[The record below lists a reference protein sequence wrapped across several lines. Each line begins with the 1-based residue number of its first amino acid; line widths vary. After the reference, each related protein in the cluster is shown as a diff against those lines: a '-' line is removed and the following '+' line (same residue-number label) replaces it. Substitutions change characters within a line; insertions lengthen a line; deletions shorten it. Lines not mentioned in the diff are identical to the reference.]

1 MRCADFGNAGARAQA
16 TDGRALS
23 PAQCCGKRQL
33 ARKRV
38 IHPPPM
44 QPTHDSGNDAI
55 QDRLDIVNDT
65 RLLHKRSRADFFH
78 GETDQ
83 QR

>member
-1 MRCADFGNAGARAQA
+1 MRERVLKRTTVEPYHRRSAVANGNLHEARA
-16 TDGRALS
+16 
-23 PAQCCGKRQL
+23 
-33 ARKRV
+33 

-78 GETDQ
+78 GEADQ